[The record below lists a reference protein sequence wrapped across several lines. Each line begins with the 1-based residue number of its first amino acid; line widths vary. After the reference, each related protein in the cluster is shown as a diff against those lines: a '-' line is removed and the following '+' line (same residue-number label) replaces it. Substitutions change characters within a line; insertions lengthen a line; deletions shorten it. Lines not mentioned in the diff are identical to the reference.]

1 MRGREKKGEK
11 RRGCEKMMRGRERGG
26 GGVGLG
32 PLGAWS
38 RSLTSNNCGA

>member
-11 RRGCEKMMRGRERGG
+11 RRGCEKMMRGREKG

>member
-26 GGVGLG
+26 GH
-32 PLGAWS
+32 WFRTF
-38 RSLTSNNCGA
+38 RSMEQELNK